1 MFKQLRDATPEQV
14 QEELERCRRENRRM
28 VRVPRYFRD
37 YFTPETYMTS
47 TGYEMQYFRHER
59 PSRKLVFYN
68 HGGAFIY
75 PPVFFH
81 WRFLHDLSLRS
92 HCDVVMPVYPK
103 SPEYTCKDTVSS
115 LLEFYHHVVERLD
128 YDEIHFMGDSAGA
141 HLSLVIAQ
149 EAIKNGWRAPDS
161 VTLLSPCLD
170 LSHINKEMMRA
181 LQEKDTM
188 IQLDR
193 MILLNKVWQGELP
206 ATHPWVSPYFG
217 DFDGINSLSVYYGTH
232 EILMAD
238 VMLLKEKLEKTGKSA
253 HFHEFEGMFHTFPM
267 FPVKEGFVAL
277 REIATRIKK
286 GQPK

>member
-92 HCDVVMPVYPK
+92 YCDVVMPVYPK

-128 YDEIHFMGDSAGA
+128 YNEIHFMGDSAGA

>member
-128 YDEIHFMGDSAGA
+128 YNEIHFMGDSAGA

-193 MILLNKVWQGELP
+193 MILLNKVWQGDLP

>member
-1 MFKQLRDATPEQV
+1 
-14 QEELERCRRENRRM
+14 
-28 VRVPRYFRD
+28 
-37 YFTPETYMTS
+37 
-47 TGYEMQYFRHER
+47 
-59 PSRKLVFYN
+59 
-68 HGGAFIY
+68 
-75 PPVFFH
+75 
-81 WRFLHDLSLRS
+81 
-92 HCDVVMPVYPK
+92 
-103 SPEYTCKDTVSS
+103 
-115 LLEFYHHVVERLD
+115 
-128 YDEIHFMGDSAGA
+128 
-141 HLSLVIAQ
+141 
-149 EAIKNGWRAPDS
+149 
-161 VTLLSPCLD
+161 
-170 LSHINKEMMRA
+170 MMRA